1 MGPAEKLAALDA
13 VCDALAHPARRQI
26 LMAVA
31 VCGGSLNAGYLAS
44 RFDCSWPT
52 VSRHLRVLEEAGLL
66 IPERRGRER
75 HYRLNTDAV
84 GVLDDWLSWLRVK
97 PAPGGTDDNNV

>member
-31 VCGGSLNAGYLAS
+31 VCGGSLNAGYREPL
-44 RFDCSWPT
+44 
-52 VSRHLRVLEEAGLL
+52 GLL
-66 IPERRGRER
+66 VAHRQPPFAGARGGGAAKIPERRGRER